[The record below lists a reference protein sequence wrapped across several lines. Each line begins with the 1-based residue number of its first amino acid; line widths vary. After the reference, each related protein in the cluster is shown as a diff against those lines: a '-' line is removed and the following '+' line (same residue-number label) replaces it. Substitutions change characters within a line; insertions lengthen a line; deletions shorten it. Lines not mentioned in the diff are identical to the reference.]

1 MTYTPQCRHGQPGA
15 FAALGIEPQPIHA
28 LCGSSG
34 KLLPT
39 DHLTRFRVTSPDP
52 NPDIYLPA
60 LHHVSIHIP
69 ERHRRKYYERKMA
82 RSGMYHHPKLSAL
95 GPANLANRLS
105 ASELIQAYVD
115 AELLQSPLDFAIS
128 ILFSNPELASNRPH
142 TAAIVTGDHIY
153 PSEIINPAQYNRVRE
168 LATIISRQGQA
179 SSTGGWATI
188 TDSVDKDGN
197 PLYFEFDLAERKV
210 GDRVLEYKWSEMT
223 TDVATVPNVG
233 AMRTASEHQGNS
245 GSSIVTV
252 YQAYASRVKGLE
264 LATPQFKWTVK
275 ELAPN
280 HGLGVDAG
288 SLKFHAYG
296 TFSIEVKNAYLRS
309 LSAFAQFLTRKA
321 SKLKIRLAGK
331 RSFRN
336 LCEAGSRRIPKN
348 LLRRSRRSTR

>member
-1 MTYTPQCRHGQPGA
+1 M
-15 FAALGIEPQPIHA
+15 
-28 LCGSSG
+28 
-34 KLLPT
+34 
-39 DHLTRFRVTSPDP
+39 
-52 NPDIYLPA
+52 
-60 LHHVSIHIP
+60 
-69 ERHRRKYYERKMA
+69 
-82 RSGMYHHPKLSAL
+82 
-95 GPANLANRLS
+95 
-105 ASELIQAYVD
+105 
-115 AELLQSPLDFAIS
+115 
-128 ILFSNPELASNRPH
+128 
-142 TAAIVTGDHIY
+142 TGDHIY

-223 TDVATVPNVG
+223 KDAATVPNVG
-233 AMRTASEHQGNS
+233 AMRTANNDTELQNQTWCVNQSKTASEHQGNS

-264 LATPQFKWTVK
+264 LATPQFKWTEK

>member
-1 MTYTPQCRHGQPGA
+1 LA
-15 FAALGIEPQPIHA
+15 N
-28 LCGSSG
+28 S
-34 KLLPT
+34 
-39 DHLTRFRVTSPDP
+39 
-52 NPDIYLPA
+52 
-60 LHHVSIHIP
+60 
-69 ERHRRKYYERKMA
+69 
-82 RSGMYHHPKLSAL
+82 LSA
-95 GPANLANRLS
+95 N
-105 ASELIQAYVD
+105 ELIQAYVD
-115 AELLQSPLDFAIS
+115 AELLQSPLGFAIS
-128 ILFSNPELASNRPH
+128 ILFSNLELASSYGRHCDRRSYLPVGNH
-142 TAAIVTGDHIY
+142 QSGAIQPGSRAGNHH
-153 PSEIINPAQYNRVRE
+153 QQ
-168 LATIISRQGQA
+168 RQGQA

-210 GDRVLEYKWSEMT
+210 GDRVLESKWSEMT
-223 TDVATVPNVG
+223 KDAATVPNVG
-233 AMRTASEHQGNS
+233 AMRTANNDTELQNQTWCVNQSKTASEHQGNS

-321 SKLKIRLAGK
+321 SKLKIRLGREASGIYAKLVRDGFQKIYYAGLGGQLGDGHTDADCILK
-331 RSFRN
+331 HCHLSFQ
-336 LCEAGSRRIPKN
+336 AMRRA
-348 LLRRSRRSTR
+348 LSCCLAV